1 MDGARLEELLQAE
14 RLLHTI
20 VATCPSAI
28 TIHDAATGA
37 ATYANE
43 RWEEISGQP
52 MSSAMGF
59 GWLRMLH
66 PEDRDPFIS
75 AGSRARAA
83 KEPYHVRYRM
93 VRSDG
98 EVRWLDARV
107 GVVLDELGRVGQ
119 FVAITNDVTR
129 AVRDQAELAH
139 LSAHDPLTG
148 LPNRLSITQAI
159 DGALTAADPDRI
171 AVLFCD
177 LDLFKPINDRF
188 GHAAG
193 DLALTIAARR
203 IAASVKSSDLVGRLG
218 GDEFVV
224 LLRGVPS
231 ADAARSVADR
241 IAAKVSE
248 PMSISGHQ
256 VCMSVSIGVV
266 LGGTAD
272 ADAAALLRRADAE
285 MYRVKSTRTESLLAR

>member
-1 MDGARLEELLQAE
+1 VDDVRLEELVQAE

-20 VATCPSAI
+20 VATCPAAI

-37 ATYANE
+37 ATFANE
-43 RWEEISGQP
+43 RWQEITGQP

-66 PEDRDPFIS
+66 GEDRDHFLR
-75 AGSRARAA
+75 AGAHARAA

-93 VRSDG
+93 VRTDG

-107 GVVLDELGRVGQ
+107 GVVLDEFGEVGQ
-119 FVAITNDVTR
+119 FVAITTDVTR

-148 LPNRLSITQAI
+148 LPNRSSITRAI
-159 DGALTAADPDRI
+159 DEALTAADADTI

-177 LDLFKPINDRF
+177 LDRFKPINDRF

-193 DLALTIAARR
+193 DLALRIAARR
-203 IAASVKSSDLVGRLG
+203 IANSVKDSDMAGRLG

-224 LLRGVPS
+224 LLRAVPS
-231 ADAARSVADR
+231 AGAARSVADR
-241 IAAKVSE
+241 IVAKVSE
-248 PMSISGHQ
+248 PMDLAGDEVSL
-256 VCMSVSIGVV
+256 SVSIGVV
-266 LGGTAD
+266 LGGPD
-272 ADAAALLRRADAE
+272 DDAAALLRRADAE
-285 MYRVKSTRTESLLAR
+285 MYRVKSARTVSPLAG

>member
-1 MDGARLEELLQAE
+1 VDGARLERLLQAE

-20 VATCPSAI
+20 VATCPAAI
-28 TIHDAATGA
+28 SIHDAATGA
-37 ATYANE
+37 ATFANE
-43 RWEEISGQP
+43 RWQEITGQR
-52 MSSAMGF
+52 MSFAMGL

-66 PEDRDPFIS
+66 REDRDQFLS
-75 AGSRARAA
+75 AGSRARAT
-83 KEPYHVRYRM
+83 KESYQVRYRM
-93 VRSDG
+93 VRNDG

-107 GVVLDELGRVGQ
+107 GVVLDELGEVAQ
-119 FVAITNDVTR
+119 FVAITEDVTR
-129 AVRDQAELAH
+129 AVRDQAELARV
-139 LSAHDPLTG
+139 SAHDPLTG

-159 DGALTAADPDRI
+159 DKALTAANPDTI

-177 LDLFKPINDRF
+177 LDRFKPINDRF

-241 IAAKVSE
+241 ILAKVSE
-248 PMSISGHQ
+248 PMTISGHQ
-256 VCMSVSIGVV
+256 VSMSVSIGVV
-266 LGGTAD
+266 LGGAD
-272 ADAAALLRRADAE
+272 DAAALLQRADAE
-285 MYRVKSTRTESLLAR
+285 MYRVKWTRTVSRLTR